1 MEDSNF
7 LASIA
12 SLFYHV
18 EGTKRMMLFAET
30 HGFVVCTQMNM

>member
-1 MEDSNF
+1 MEDSDF

-12 SLFYHV
+12 FLFYHV

-30 HGFVVCTQMNM
+30 CGFVVCAQMNM